1 MLPEII
7 KLFQSINIWIIKIQ
21 QYFPFVQQKS
31 NYIAAFTIL
40 SLSNPKYR
48 FILHQIHQMLL
59 ISGFSLNNAFI
70 FIKPNTK
77 IRNFFRRKYWLQLSN
92 FAHNA
97 LHTILSPFCFQI
109 TNFNNCSMTFP
120 DSFRASKNNCFFG
133 EIRSRSL

>member
-70 FIKPNTK
+70 FIKVKVPLFINEGEK
-77 IRNFFRRKYWLQLSN
+77 I
-92 FAHNA
+92 
-97 LHTILSPFCFQI
+97 QI
-109 TNFNNCSMTFP
+109 DTTTGEYLG
-120 DSFRASKNNCFFG
+120 RAK
-133 EIRSRSL
+133 